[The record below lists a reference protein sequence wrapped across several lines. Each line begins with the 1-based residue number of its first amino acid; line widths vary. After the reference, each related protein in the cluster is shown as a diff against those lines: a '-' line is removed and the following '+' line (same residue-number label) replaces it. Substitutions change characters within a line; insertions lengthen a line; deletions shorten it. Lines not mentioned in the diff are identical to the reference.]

1 MTNRRRPT
9 INLTLDARLI
19 ETIKSNSA
27 YTGESISHR
36 VERLLV
42 KDIKESVK

>member
-1 MTNRRRPT
+1 MRVRKVVH
-9 INLTLDARLI
+9 LTLDPRLI
-19 ETIKSNSA
+19 ETLKSNSE

-42 KDIKESVK
+42 RDIEESVK

>member
-1 MTNRRRPT
+1 MRTKNK
-9 INLTLDARLI
+9 INLTLDKKLI
-19 ETIKSNSA
+19 EVLKSNSN

-42 KDIKESVK
+42 KDIEKSVK

>member
-1 MTNRRRPT
+1 MKIRRA
-9 INLTLDARLI
+9 INLTLTPRLI
-19 ETIKSNSA
+19 ETLKSNSE

-42 KDIKESVK
+42 KDIEESVK

>member
-1 MTNRRRPT
+1 MRVKRA
-9 INLTLDARLI
+9 INLTLTPRLI
-19 ETIKSNSA
+19 ETLKSNSQ

-42 KDIKESVK
+42 RDIEESVK